1 MNSLLVLGLC
11 IYQVALNLV
20 AGVYLPYVLAGVSLL
35 NVGERD
41 CHRAEDTN
49 AQPLGS

>member
-20 AGVYLPYVLAGVSLL
+20 AGIYVLAGVSLL
-35 NVGERD
+35 NEGERD